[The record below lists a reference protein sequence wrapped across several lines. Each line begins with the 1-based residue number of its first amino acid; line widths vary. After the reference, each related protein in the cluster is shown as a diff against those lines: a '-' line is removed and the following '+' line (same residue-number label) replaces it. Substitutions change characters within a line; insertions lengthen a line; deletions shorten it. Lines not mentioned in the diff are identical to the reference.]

1 MKTTFIV
8 DLVVEPVEQFRGTVR
23 HVGSGEEIVFSSAE
37 KLLDFM
43 ERRGA
48 AGGLKGAAWPPGK
61 SEGGEM
67 KGSARRGCE
76 AAGRRPDSAAD
87 GGATGGTGGRPLRG

>member
-23 HVGSGEEIVFSSAE
+23 HVGSGEEIVFSSPE

-43 ERRGA
+43 ERLGA
-48 AGGLKGAAWPPGK
+48 ASGLKGAAWPPGIV
-61 SEGGEM
+61 EGRGKRGK
-67 KGSARRGCE
+67 KGSG
-76 AAGRRPDSAAD
+76 SS
-87 GGATGGTGGRPLRG
+87 GGAS